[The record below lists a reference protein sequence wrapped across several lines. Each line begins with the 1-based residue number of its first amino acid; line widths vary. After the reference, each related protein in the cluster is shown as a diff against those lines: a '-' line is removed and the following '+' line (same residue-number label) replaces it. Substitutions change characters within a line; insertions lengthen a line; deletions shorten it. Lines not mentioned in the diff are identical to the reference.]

1 VSEGSG
7 SQIGPNGA
15 GPESQVDEPRPGV
28 TPSDAPVEKPTS
40 VRVCPWCS
48 AAVPALVSTC
58 PTCHATLDP
67 DVAEAIHLP
76 GVTEVSPDLRDY
88 AEQARAGKKLK
99 PSLLSMLL
107 GAPKPQTQPIPPAS
121 GEADALRPPSPAVR
135 AEMARIDAEIAGIAP
150 PSDPSED
157 PPAPAEAFPATATAS
172 PEEAQFEGP
181 ARPSETSSSTRDD
194 EPASGAA
201 TPTDPRRRPPAA

>member
-28 TPSDAPVEKPTS
+28 TQSDAPVEKPTS
-40 VRVCPWCS
+40 ARVCPWCS

-58 PTCHATLDP
+58 PTCHANLDP

-99 PSLLSMLL
+99 PSLRSMLL
-107 GAPKPQTQPIPPAS
+107 GSPRPQTQSIPPAPS
-121 GEADALRPPSPAVR
+121 EADALRPPSEAVR
-135 AEMARIDAEIAGIAP
+135 AEMARIDAEIAGIVP
-150 PSDPSED
+150 PNDASGDPAD
-157 PPAPAEAFPATATAS
+157 PAPARPTGGPEAARFATSA
-172 PEEAQFEGP
+172 G
-181 ARPSETSSSTRDD
+181 PSETSSTPDR

-201 TPTDPRRRPPAA
+201 APTDPRRRPPPV